1 MCKNIR
7 NIINPY
13 GCINTPPYW
22 RDVPNK
28 GGVLIHL
35 GVRDSKF
42 FRACGAGEPKS
53 NDYLSYYTIFA
64 ISSLL

>member
-1 MCKNIR
+1 MGVLI
-7 NIINPY
+7 
-13 GCINTPPYW
+13 PPLYW

-28 GGVLIHL
+28 GVLIHL
-35 GVRDSKF
+35 GVRDSKI

>member
-1 MCKNIR
+1 MVQ
-7 NIINPY
+7 INPY
-13 GCINTPPYW
+13 ECIITPLIPEMYLI
-22 RDVPNK
+22 R